1 MRFLAFPNMS
11 CFYPIM
17 RKLLIFG
24 VVAFA
29 AVSAGAASAFDSAVV
44 RTTMQNGSVS
54 SREIRM
60 EKLAERFDG
69 RDVYRVRVPVR
80 EIPRDARY
88 IDIVADVA
96 KAHNGDS
103 GWYVMPDGSFIEFTQ
118 DNGSYSYNRRMP
130 LMGFKTPNGSAAIIV
145 KGLGLEFNKFYKII
159 LTGGGSLL
167 YEKYLRE
174 FFNDPRLVIQD
185 NAVMAN
191 CRGFWLLGNY

>member
-1 MRFLAFPNMS
+1 MTR
-11 CFYPIM
+11 
-17 RKLLIFG
+17 RLLIFW
-24 VVAFA
+24 VA
-29 AVSAGAASAFDSAVV
+29 AVSAGAAFAFDSAVV

-118 DNGSYSYNRRMP
+118 DNGSYY
-130 LMGFKTPNGSAAIIV
+130 AAYGLQDSERFGGDYRQ
-145 KGLGLEFNKFYKII
+145 GLG
-159 LTGGGSLL
+159 
-167 YEKYLRE
+167 
-174 FFNDPRLVIQD
+174 
-185 NAVMAN
+185 A
-191 CRGFWLLGNY
+191 